1 MKILIFDTETTG
13 LPNWHIKGPKW
24 YKSWPYIVQLSW
36 ILYNIDDNT
45 YKKGDYIIKLPL
57 KVTIPEESIKI
68 HGITNEI
75 MNTKGVNFMKALS
88 SFLIHL
94 QEADFIIAHNLDFD
108 KKMMLAEF
116 ERRNMVNHFNLIKGI
131 DYCTMRNSEKLCGLT
146 KINPV
151 SGLRRSKFPRLYEL
165 HYFLFKEILINLHN
179 SYNDVLACLR
189 CYYKLIYDEDILTK
203 NKALRKEFRKIT
215 PV

>member
-1 MKILIFDTETTG
+1 MKIIIFDTETTG

-88 SFLIHL
+88 PFLIHL

-165 HYFLFKEILINLHN
+165 HYFLFKEFLINLHN